1 MNGKFKREISL
12 LDLFLIGLGAIFG
25 SAWLFAVSNVA
36 SMAGPAGWISWL
48 IAGLIILVLGIV
60 YAELGSSLPRAGG
73 IIRYPVYSHGPLVG
87 YMISFITIIAYTSL
101 IALEVV
107 AVRQYA
113 TFWWPSLTIEGSDSP
128 TLFGWFVQF
137 ILLAAFFFL
146 NYRGIKAFVKFN
158 TLLSFVKYIV
168 PILIIVIL
176 FMHFNEANFTIHGFA
191 PFGTYGIQ
199 SAISAGGV
207 IFAYLGLHPIVA
219 AASEVKNPKKTIPV
233 ALILTII
240 VSTVIYLLLQL
251 SFIGSIPTNMLTNGW
266 GDIHQEFSL
275 PFKDIA
281 IILGL
286 GWLANLVALDAIISP
301 GGNGNIYMSTTS
313 RLMYAWAKNRT
324 FFKKFASINN
334 KTGVPQA
341 SLFLTFIMSVF
352 WTLPFPSWNTLVNV
366 CSVALIL
373 SYAIAPVSAGALRK
387 NAKHVERPYRVRGM
401 KMVAPLAFIF
411 AAFIVYWAGWQ
422 TVSWILG
429 VQFLMFLFYCL
440 SKKRVPVQDVTFK
453 QQLKSVWW
461 MLAFYLGMM
470 IVSYLGSFG
479 GIGFLKNPFDLI
491 SVGVIA
497 LLAFIWSQYTA
508 LPKAI
513 IDYDEVEEEM
523 NSDQI
528 NISARDRKIGS

>member
-48 IAGLIILVLGIV
+48 IGGLIILVLGFV

-128 TLFGWFVQF
+128 TLLGWFVQF
-137 ILLAAFFFL
+137 LLLAAFFFL
-146 NYRGIKAFVKFN
+146 NYGGVKAFVKFN
-158 TLLSFVKYIV
+158 TSISFIKYMV

-191 PFGTYGIQ
+191 PFGASGIQ

-219 AASEVKNPKKTIPV
+219 AASEVKNPKKTIPA

-240 VSTVIYLLLQL
+240 ASTVIYLLLQV
-251 SFIGSIPTNMLTNGW
+251 SFMGSIPTSMLTNGW
-266 GDIHQEFSL
+266 GDIHEEFSL

-286 GWLANLVALDAIISP
+286 GWLANLVAVDAIISP
-301 GGNGNIYMSTTS
+301 GGNGNIFMSTTS
-313 RLMYAWAKNRT
+313 RLMYAWAKNGT
-324 FFKKFASINN
+324 FFKKFAAINN

-373 SYAIAPVSAGALRK
+373 SYAIAPVSAAALRK
-387 NAKHVERPYRVRGM
+387 NAKDVERPYRVRGM
-401 KMVAPLAFIF
+401 KIVAPLAFIF

-429 VQFLMFLFYCL
+429 VQFLMFLFYWL
-440 SKKRVPVQDVTFK
+440 AKKRVPVQNVSFK
-453 QQLKSVWW
+453 QQVKSVWW

-479 GIGFLKNPFDLI
+479 GIGFLRYPFDLV
-491 SVGVIA
+491 SVGVVA
-497 LLAFIWSQYTA
+497 LLSFIWSQYTA
-508 LPKAI
+508 LPEAI
-513 IDYDEVEEEM
+513 IDYDEVEEEA
-523 NSDQI
+523 
-528 NISARDRKIGS
+528 ISNPISKIAGRKIGS